1 MHEGHPSSH
10 PREWKK
16 SFGRR
21 KYSHARGT
29 WEKASQPAQ
38 RAEPRSVSFQFPAA
52 SSPMGFLR
60 SPSDPPPTAGV
71 VSPYASSTTFQFILS
86 CWLARFTPNFLSS
99 KEFLSLSLSLSFFLC
114 LPLYVS
120 LYLDTPSLSL
130 PLFHTFVLRAKP
142 SPHLQ
147 SPFRFRSSP
156 VLINKVSVSPPFLP
170 RLADAFAD
178 GGVVTRSF
186 CVFRTYL

>member
-99 KEFLSLSLSLSFFLC
+99 KEFLSLSLSLSLSFSAYPFTFLSTWTRR
-114 LPLYVS
+114 L
-120 LYLDTPSLSL
+120 
-130 PLFHTFVLRAKP
+130 
-142 SPHLQ
+142 
-147 SPFRFRSSP
+147 FRSRYFILSFCEQSLLP
-156 VLINKVSVSPPFLP
+156 IYSHRSVSVPVPF
-170 RLADAFAD
+170 
-178 GGVVTRSF
+178 
-186 CVFRTYL
+186 